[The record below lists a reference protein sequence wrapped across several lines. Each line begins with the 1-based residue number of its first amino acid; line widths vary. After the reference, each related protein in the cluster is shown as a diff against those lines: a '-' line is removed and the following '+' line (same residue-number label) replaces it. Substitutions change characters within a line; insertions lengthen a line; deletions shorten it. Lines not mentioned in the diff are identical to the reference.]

1 MAHSNQSFS
10 TAETYGR
17 SKEPPTVELFNP
29 HSARRQGRSPE
40 ASPRRSPVSYPPS
53 GIPPLS
59 SLSSHSMPLPSTI
72 PNSVRAR
79 AGLPPSPLPSLEA
92 PNPEAPNLEAP
103 NPNTIPPYDVPQRPA
118 PSAGTRSNR
127 RPSRRSRRP
136 ISTQHSSP
144 DGMRSL
150 DFRYL
155 VAGSSL
161 LAGLVLMGDVSTVFQ
176 GRSPNAAVCQEVVQQ
191 EAVLSRESLSQL
203 LTVPE
208 RESKATVREIV
219 SQPYCL
225 MPDLEVRADVKAQR
239 EAYPLEFDPDTWLV
253 LLYEEEEY
261 AGYDFSFQP

>member
-1 MAHSNQSFS
+1 MMAHSNQSFS

-17 SKEPPTVELFNP
+17 SEDPPTVELFNP
-29 HSARRQGRSPE
+29 HSTRHQGRSPDV
-40 ASPRRSPVSYPPS
+40 SQPDSPVSYPPS

-59 SLSSHSMPLPSTI
+59 NLSPHSMPLPSTI
-72 PNSVRAR
+72 PDSVRAR
-79 AGLPPSPLPSLEA
+79 AGLPPSHLPHHPGMASAYGA
-92 PNPEAPNLEAP
+92 PQHQAP
-103 NPNTIPPYDVPQRPA
+103 TTG
-118 PSAGTRSNR
+118 SRSNR
-127 RPSRRSRRP
+127 RSSRRSRRP

-150 DFRYL
+150 NFRYL

-176 GRSPNAAVCQEVVQQ
+176 GRSPDAAVCQEVVQQ
-191 EAVLSRESLSQL
+191 DAVLSRDSLSQL

-219 SQPYCL
+219 SEPYCL
-225 MPDLEVRADVKAQR
+225 MPELEVRADVTAQR
-239 EAYPLEFDPDTWLV
+239 EVYPLAFDPNTWLV
-253 LLYEEEEY
+253 LLYEGEEY